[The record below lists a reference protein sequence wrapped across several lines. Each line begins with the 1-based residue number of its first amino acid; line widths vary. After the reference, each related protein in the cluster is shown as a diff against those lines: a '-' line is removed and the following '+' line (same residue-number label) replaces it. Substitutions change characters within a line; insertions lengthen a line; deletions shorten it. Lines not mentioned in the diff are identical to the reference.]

1 MILTDRE
8 IQIAIE
14 CGQIKIK
21 PNPGESAYSSTSVDL
36 TLGEQ
41 AAVWQAV
48 SGITLHPGGPGYSYR
63 EISKY
68 QNLVNIRDHELK
80 PQAFILAWTHEEVD
94 LPRNSRIAA
103 RVEGKSSMARIGIGI
118 HCTAPTIHAGFRGPI
133 QLEIFNFGPHSIG
146 LDPGMRICQLILEQ
160 TFGTPS
166 KGYSGIFYDQKAS

>member
-8 IQIAIE
+8 IQIALE
-14 CGQIKIK
+14 CGQIKIA
-21 PNPGESAYSSTSVDL
+21 PVPDVSAFSSTSVDL
-36 TLGEQ
+36 TLGDK
-41 AAVWQAV
+41 AAVWQAE
-48 SGITLHPGGPGYSYR
+48 SGITLHPGRSGYSYGN
-63 EISKY
+63 IKKFQS
-68 QNLVNIRDHELK
+68 LVNIQEIELK
-80 PQAFILAWTHEEVD
+80 PQAFILAWTREEVD
-94 LPRNSRIAA
+94 LPQNSRIAA

-166 KGYSGIFYDQKAS
+166 KGYGGMFMDQKVS